1 MIPFYFIFFKNFLYL
16 TCLIVFFDSE
26 KESLLGN
33 GFIHKIS
40 ILMFKNQLYETIFVY
55 FSFFVSWLIIL
66 IYFNKD
72 FKEYLILGY
81 LLFLPIFIWPIF
93 QEYFDPLILILAFTF
108 FSSKVYINY
117 KNSIIL
123 FAYLSIFLVSSNI
136 YYLVWVN

>member
-1 MIPFYFIFFKNFLYL
+1 MFFKREKIILLIKNLFIDKKNHLLILSFFLYL

-72 FKEYLILGY
+72 FKDYPEEFIKWITKNKNYVKLVDEFKIKIFNNKIIDIEN
-81 LLFLPIFIWPIF
+81 LLLH
-93 QEYFDPLILILAFTF
+93 
-108 FSSKVYINY
+108 VYEIVNTIN
-117 KNSIIL
+117 
-123 FAYLSIFLVSSNI
+123 LV
-136 YYLVWVN
+136 